1 MKKSDRKKTFA
12 ETVARIIFLIC
23 AVVSILA
30 VVSITFYMI
39 KNGLPAFQKVGIKEI
54 LFETQWMPTAK
65 EPLFGIAF
73 VKLWRKYVSSLFAR
87 TPIAKAIAKLPFAE
101 KITSLITKDNAL

>member
-1 MKKSDRKKTFA
+1 MKRKDRKKTFA

-65 EPLFGIAF
+65 EPLYGIYIF
-73 VKLWRKYVSSLFAR
+73 TNRMENSVK
-87 TPIAKAIAKLPFAE
+87 
-101 KITSLITKDNAL
+101 D